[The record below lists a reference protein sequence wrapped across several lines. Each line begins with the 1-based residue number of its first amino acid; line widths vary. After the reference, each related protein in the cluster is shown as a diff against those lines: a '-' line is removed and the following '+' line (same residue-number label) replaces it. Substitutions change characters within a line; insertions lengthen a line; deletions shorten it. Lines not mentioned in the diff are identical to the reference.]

1 MSEEKD
7 IIFGEK
13 CNGCG
18 NPKYDCKCP
27 DKPKDSAEEVFTP
40 ETYFEMATAN
50 TIEQKP
56 LVESK
61 LCLILMEGFAES
73 YAKQE
78 VKKACRKQREI
89 IADRH
94 FNNYGQVTTRKLR
107 DKIVEFILN
116 APSPQD

>member
-1 MSEEKD
+1 MTD
-7 IIFGEK
+7 
-13 CNGCG
+13 N
-18 NPKYDCKCP
+18 
-27 DKPKDSAEEVFTP
+27 PKDSAEDKP
-40 ETYFEMATAN
+40 EFAIPVLNFIKDKHPEIWKTKGYPTMMDCVN
-50 TIEQKP
+50 I
-56 LVESK
+56 
-61 LCLILMEGFAES
+61 AES